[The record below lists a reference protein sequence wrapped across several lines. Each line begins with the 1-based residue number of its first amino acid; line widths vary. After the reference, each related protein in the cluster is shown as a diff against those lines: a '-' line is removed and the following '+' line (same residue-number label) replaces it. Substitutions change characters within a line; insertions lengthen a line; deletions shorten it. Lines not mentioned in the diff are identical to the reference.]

1 MNNLEERI
9 KVLSDKGY
17 VITVENIVDALGNNH
32 TQYYACLGQQK
43 HLITGGCK
51 SVEDAVGAIE
61 WNLKEWERNRENTLA
76 GICIIILLIVVGF
89 VIYAINDYYS
99 VKYYFFGNEIPKEL
113 YDKIKNNE

>member
-61 WNLKEWERNRENTLA
+61 WNLKEREKTNKTTI
-76 GICIIILLIVVGF
+76 GIIGIVCGIVGGIIGLIMNILIDFLF
-89 VIYAINDYYS
+89 
-99 VKYYFFGNEIPKEL
+99 L
-113 YDKIKNNE
+113 